1 MMKRNNK
8 KRGFTII
15 ELTIV
20 VAVIAILS
28 AVLIPTFAGIIKKAR
43 QSADQQAVTSINTA
57 LAGEVVDKPENI
69 AEVIALMA
77 ENGYDVEDYKPL
89 TKDTYFYWVKSKNA
103 IVIADNNDTVLY
115 PVQYEGLEY
124 AMGDWYTLTGEIEED
139 NSWEDNVTAAGEA
152 TVSSGEQLVSLMK
165 EVSEGKAD
173 EVKSVTLS
181 GAIDVK
187 GSTMNFGKV
196 TSDLTISGSNDAVIY
211 GLRSDQNNVFGS
223 GEYEKKGYY
232 YGIIP
237 NVASNANVTVK
248 DIIIDGMIVE
258 DSANENT
265 GTMGFIAGNVSGNLT
280 IDNVTVI
287 NSTISGGTRV
297 GALVGHIQGGSV
309 TIKNSTIKDNTIKG
323 SSNIAVL
330 VGTVM
335 YNSAITLTNNEI
347 SGNTVVSKLADGCTA
362 TANPAITDDSG
373 NTTNAADTFMVDSG
387 FSNTA
392 YVWAA
397 TTQNYYWYQGNIT
410 SHWSTRNYDAC
421 IFSANTNKATNESP
435 AN

>member
-1 MMKRNNK
+1 MMKKTNK

-287 NSTISGGTRV
+287 NSTISGGTRI

-323 SSNIAVL
+323 NSNIAVL

-335 YNSAITLTNNEI
+335 KNAAITLENNEI
-347 SGNTVVSKLADGCTA
+347 SGNTVVSKLANGCTA
-362 TANPAITDDSG
+362 TANPAITDESG

-387 FSNTA
+387 FSNAA

-397 TTQNYYWYQGNIT
+397 TTQNYYWYQGFIST
-410 SHWSTRNYDAC
+410 AWSARNYDAC
-421 IFSANTNKATNESP
+421 IFSANTNKAANESP